1 MVEKSTGIQSDPGMM
16 FRTYRWDAKG
26 QLASG
31 INTLTIIF
39 RSPVAYITA
48 SQKERKL
55 PTLTNG
61 SMAHL
66 RKAQSDFGWDW
77 GSHLPIRCSSRRFSS
92 IRRQAFAARIET
104 RESGHPNPL

>member
-16 FRTYRWDAKG
+16 FRTYRWDIKS

-48 SQKERKL
+48 GQKERKL
-55 PTLTNG
+55 PILMNG
-61 SMAHL
+61 GMAHL
-66 RKAQSDFGWDW
+66 RKSQSDFG
-77 GSHLPIRCSSRRFSS
+77 
-92 IRRQAFAARIET
+92 
-104 RESGHPNPL
+104 